1 MGLPMPD
8 IHEPSIASSANDVHG
23 TSKLDEHI
31 SFAELLA
38 QKEKM
43 ESELKALGSVL
54 ASVCLFLFI
63 NRLARA
69 DR

>member
-8 IHEPSIASSANDVHG
+8 IHEPSIASSVNNVNG
-23 TSKLDEHI
+23 MPKLDEHV

-38 QKEKM
+38 QKEKV

-54 ASVCLFLFI
+54 ASVCLFHFF
-63 NRLARA
+63 NELA
-69 DR
+69 